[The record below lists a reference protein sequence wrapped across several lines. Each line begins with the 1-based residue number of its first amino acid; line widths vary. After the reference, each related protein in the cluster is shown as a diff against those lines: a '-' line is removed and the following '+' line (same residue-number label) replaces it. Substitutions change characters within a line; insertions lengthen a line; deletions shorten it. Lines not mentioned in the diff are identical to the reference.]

1 MFADIRLCKLL
12 TLIGDNDDSSSEDDD
27 DDDDDD
33 EDDDDDDVEPFDTGW
48 CRGLRESFGLRLHPP
63 FVPSTWLAPTATIGI

>member
-1 MFADIRLCKLL
+1 M
-12 TLIGDNDDSSSEDDD
+12 NDDDA
-27 DDDDDD
+27 D
-33 EDDDDDDVEPFDTGW
+33 EDDDDDVEPFDTGW